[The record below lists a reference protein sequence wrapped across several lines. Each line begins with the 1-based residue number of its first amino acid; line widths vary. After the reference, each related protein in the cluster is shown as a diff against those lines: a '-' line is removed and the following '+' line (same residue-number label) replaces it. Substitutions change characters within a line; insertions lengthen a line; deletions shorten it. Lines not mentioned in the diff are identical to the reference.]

1 MVIWFFLLSLFIHSF
16 LFFPI
21 NKNSNEITPLIQ
33 KGSHALVNY
42 IVLKKTQNIKKELK
56 RKNKNSK
63 QIKKPIVGSVSG
75 NINHEFIPVY
85 PELAL
90 MEGIEGRVI
99 LNVKIKKSGT
109 VESVQLKNS
118 SGYEILDESALN
130 QVKLAKF
137 SGESGQFDLEVNFI
151 IN

>member
-1 MVIWFFLLSLFIHSF
+1 
-16 LFFPI
+16 
-21 NKNSNEITPLIQ
+21 
-33 KGSHALVNY
+33 
-42 IVLKKTQNIKKELK
+42 
-56 RKNKNSK
+56 
-63 QIKKPIVGSVSG
+63 
-75 NINHEFIPVY
+75 
-85 PELAL
+85 

-99 LNVKIKKSGT
+99 LNVKIKKSGA

-137 SGESGQFDLEVNFI
+137 SGEAGQFDLEVNFI